1 MDREQFL
8 HSIKSDNM
16 EVSDIV
22 VNFFDQYML
31 LYDLIDSVINTSIIS
46 SDQST
51 ISFQLDLADEE
62 STTTLRNKL
71 AAIPAATI
79 FDSFYN
85 IFFEV
90 VSKESIVIKFVR

>member
-8 HSIKSDNM
+8 HSIKSNDM

-31 LYDLIDSVINTSIIS
+31 LYDLVDSVISTSIIS
-46 SDQST
+46 SDKST
-51 ISFQLDLADEE
+51 ISFQLDLADEQ
-62 STTTLRNKL
+62 SAIVLRNKL

-79 FDSFYN
+79 FDSLYN

-90 VSKESIVIKFVR
+90 ISKESIVIKFI

>member
-8 HSIKSDNM
+8 HSIKSSDM

-31 LYDLIDSVINTSIIS
+31 LFDLVDSVISTSIIS
-46 SDQST
+46 SDKST

-62 STTTLRNKL
+62 SVTTLRNKL
-71 AAIPAATI
+71 ANIPAATI

>member
-8 HSIKSDNM
+8 HSIKSSDM

-31 LYDLIDSVINTSIIS
+31 LYDLVDSVISTSIIS
-46 SDQST
+46 SDKST
-51 ISFQLDLADEE
+51 ISFRLDLADEE
-62 STTTLRNKL
+62 SVTTLRNKL
-71 AAIPAATI
+71 ANIPATTI